1 MTKYELLVIG
11 VEVVVLIGVW
21 VNTTINLVKLRKPPQ
36 E

>member
-11 VEVVVLIGVW
+11 VEVFVLIGVW